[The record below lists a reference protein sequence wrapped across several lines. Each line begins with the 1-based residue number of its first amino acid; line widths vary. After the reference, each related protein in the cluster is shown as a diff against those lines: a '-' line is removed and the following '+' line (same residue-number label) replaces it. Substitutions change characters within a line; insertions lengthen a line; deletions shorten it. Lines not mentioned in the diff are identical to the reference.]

1 MEASLHKVLEDDD
14 EGKACREDVP
24 EHLGPLV
31 LIRVARRVAEAV
43 VPVVSSEWTSHE
55 SDWNHESRLGRF

>member
-1 MEASLHKVLEDDD
+1 MNTSLHKVLKDDD
-14 EGKACREDVP
+14 EGEARREDVP
-24 EHLGPLV
+24 KHLGPLV
-31 LIRVARRVAEAV
+31 LIWVARRVAEAV